1 MSGTPRPVSTVG
13 VASALGAYAM
23 WGMFPLYFKAVAGV
37 PAVEVLCHR
46 IVWSALL
53 TALLITLLRR
63 WRAVLVVLG
72 NRRAATT
79 LAVSAAVI
87 SLNWGV
93 FIWAVGH
100 DRVLEASLGY
110 FINPLVSVLLGV
122 AFLHE
127 RLRSLQWAAVGLAAV
142 GVVWQV
148 IAMGVVPWVSLTLAL
163 SFGAYGLLRKV
174 VAADSLVGL
183 FVETA
188 MITPLGLGW
197 LLMLAAEGTGAFA
210 AGDPTIT
217 ALLAASGAITAAP
230 LILFVAGARRI
241 RLSTLGL
248 LQYLVPTCHF
258 ALAVFVFDEPFT
270 ADRLVTFAFI
280 WAALAVFTWDAHR
293 RRETG

>member
-1 MSGTPRPVSTVG
+1 MSGLMRSASTAG
-13 VASALGAYAM
+13 IASALGAYAM
-23 WGMFPLYFKAVAGV
+23 WGMFPLYFKAVASV
-37 PAVEVLCHR
+37 PALEVLCHR

-53 TALLITLLRR
+53 TAVLIALLRR
-63 WRAVLVVLG
+63 WRAVGTVLA
-72 NRRAATT
+72 NRRAAAT
-79 LAVSAAVI
+79 LALSAAVI

-93 FIWAVGH
+93 FIWSVGH

-127 RLRSLQWAAVGLAAV
+127 RLRSLQWAAVGLAGV
-142 GVVWQV
+142 GVAWQV
-148 IAMGVVPWVSLTLAL
+148 IGIGVVPWVSLTLAV
-163 SFGAYGLLRKV
+163 SFGTYGLLRKV

-188 MITPLGLGW
+188 LIAPLALGW
-197 LLMLAAEGTGAFA
+197 LAHLGIEGTGAFA

-217 ALLAASGAITAAP
+217 ALLAASGAVTAAP

-258 ALAVFVFDEPFT
+258 ALAVFVFGEPLT
-270 ADRLVTFAFI
+270 ADRLVTFALI
-280 WAALAVFTWDAHR
+280 WTALAVFTWDAYR
-293 RRETG
+293 RPKAT